1 MRSALAPRTAKA
13 LKSLMKTVADFYQRP
28 LLRLQYFDKRWQY
41 AAAVLSML
49 AGWIHVFFAPEHF
62 EEWVGYGVFFVV
74 ASVCQM
80 LFSLLVVTN
89 TPPRRELL
97 WAGILSNI
105 ALLVLWGVTRT
116 IGIPLFGPSAGEAEM
131 VGPLDLTAQI
141 AELTWIACLFL
152 LLRSRRS

>member
-1 MRSALAPRTAKA
+1 
-13 LKSLMKTVADFYQRP
+13 MKTLERNFPARP
-28 LLRLQYFDKRWQY
+28 QYFEKRWQY
-41 AAAVLSML
+41 AAALLSML

-74 ASVCQM
+74 ASGCQM

-97 WAGILSNI
+97 WAGILGNM
-105 ALLVLWGVTRT
+105 ALFALWGVTRT
-116 IGIPLFGPSAGEAEM
+116 IGIPFFGPSAGEVEA

-141 AELTWIACLFL
+141 AELALIACLFV
-152 LLRSRRS
+152 LLRSRHHQVTSKERSQ